1 MILTGFLLFIPTLFF
16 LFNLFLKDFRNQI
29 SAYLPF
35 SFFLIFLPFFQL
47 FLSWF
52 TGMTIKNY
60 YAYSII
66 SYLLISLFF
75 LFLIW
80 FLVKKILNKKAS
92 FWNFKINFLYEK
104 NYIVLSSIFIISFII
119 LFILETHIFVVPS
132 FQDTYYYAA
141 LTNKFKDNMYYF
153 FNLKDVGMVYK
164 ISQSYY
170 LYSVIYEF
178 PNQGYDFLNRFSSY
192 VIAMIIIFLILDKI
206 KFQIFFSA
214 LIFIVFTFGVG
225 FLFLN
230 NYFLSAGNTT
240 IQFIAISLCFALLY
254 SSYKY
259 KHFFSCLAF
268 IMFAFFSITALILG
282 AVYFIAYIITYIVK
296 LDFKKIICVSPLI
309 LYNLF
314 FNIATLKNSSFII
327 FISTIIIVLFS
338 LILLILVN
346 FIFFNKIN
354 CHFFYKL
361 RYMNK
366 KVDNLSNKSFLFF
379 NNLKTKF
386 CPKILF
392 FLFFL
397 IVLFLSFSYLF
408 LTGPSQRFRV
418 FLFFILIIY
427 LIGIFSNIFIFKKN
441 WSLLFIYLLVDF
453 FSFGLYLFNEFY
465 FHNSSAG
472 RIFNLNSLQFS
483 PINAAPIHFL
493 TIFFILYFSFIK
505 EWKIFSSWIF
515 KIRVRFLLPFKIL
528 KNQKITVKIKKFLI
542 YKNFILIKLFSI
554 SSVFFVF
561 TPLIV
566 LSNTFQVNF
575 TNNFYQK
582 YFVTDNADRYFT
594 KNDVSWLQ
602 SLNSSINLYD
612 HIFSD
617 APIWKVLSKGTAS
630 IKVTNNIFWEYEYGD
645 ILNHISNTN
654 AINFLKNYIPT
665 TLILDKPKYII
676 IWKDE
681 FYTKWLLSIMGKIGD
696 KLIIVN
702 EPSRYNL
709 ILKNAN
715 SVLTY
720 IKKSNPSSS
729 FLFYVKE

>member
-1 MILTGFLLFIPTLFF
+1 MILTGFLLFLPILFF
-16 LFNLFLKDFRNQI
+16 LFNLFLKDFRNQFSI
-29 SAYLPF
+29 YLPF

-80 FLVKKILNKKAS
+80 FFVKKIVNKKVS
-92 FWNFKINFLYEK
+92 FWNLKINFLYEK

-119 LFILETHIFVVPS
+119 LFILETHIFVIPS
-132 FQDTYYYAA
+132 FQDTYYYVA
-141 LTNKFKDNMYYF
+141 LTNKFKDNIYGF
-153 FNLKDVGMVYK
+153 FNLKDPTMVYK

-178 PNQGYDFLNRFSSY
+178 PNEGYDFLNRFSSY
-192 VIAMIIIFLILDKI
+192 AIAMIIIFLILDRI

-214 LIFIVFTFGVG
+214 LIFIVFTFGAG

-240 IQFIAISLCFALLY
+240 IQFLAISLCFALLY

-259 KHFFSCLAF
+259 KHFFSCLVF
-268 IMFAFFSITALILG
+268 MMLAFFSIAALILG
-282 AVYFIAYIITYIVK
+282 AVYFIAYIVTYIVK

-309 LYNLF
+309 LYDLF
-314 FNIATLKNSSFII
+314 FNLAVLKNSSFII

-338 LILLILVN
+338 LILLMLVN
-346 FIFFNKIN
+346 FIFFNKID
-354 CHFFYKL
+354 CLFFYKL
-361 RYMNK
+361 RYINK
-366 KVDNLSNKSFLFF
+366 KIDNLSNKSFLFF
-379 NNLKTKF
+379 NNLKNKF
-386 CPKILF
+386 YPKVLF
-392 FLFFL
+392 IFLFL
-397 IVLFLSFSYLF
+397 IVLFLSFSYLV
-408 LTGPSQRFRV
+408 LTGPSQTFKV
-418 FLFFILIIY
+418 ILSFILIIY

-453 FSFGLYLFNEFY
+453 VSFVGFLFNEFY
-465 FHNSSAG
+465 FHNSSVW
-472 RIFNLNSLQFS
+472 RIFNMNSLQFS
-483 PINAAPIHFL
+483 PINASPIHFL

-505 EWKIFSSWIF
+505 EWKIFTSWFF
-515 KIRVRFLLPFKIL
+515 KIKVRFLLPFKIL
-528 KNQKITVKIKKFLI
+528 KNQKITIKIKNFLI
-542 YKNFILIKLFSI
+542 YKNFILIKLLSI

-566 LSNTFQVNF
+566 LSNIFQVNF

-582 YFVTDNADRYFT
+582 YFVTDSADRYFT

-602 SLNSSINLYD
+602 SLNSSISLYD
-612 HIFSD
+612 YIFSD
-617 APIWKVLSKGTAS
+617 APIFKVLSKGIAT

-645 ILNHISNTN
+645 ILRYLSTTN
-654 AINFLKNYIPT
+654 AINFLKHYIPS
-665 TLILDKPKYII
+665 TLISSKPKYII

-681 FYTKWLLSIMGKIGD
+681 FYTKWLLSIMGNAGD
-696 KLIIVN
+696 KLIINN
-702 EPSRYNL
+702 ESSSNNL
-709 ILKNAN
+709 FSKNPN
-715 SVLTY
+715 NVLTY
-720 IKKSNPSSS
+720 IKKSNLSSS